1 MPFDKNVAVHS
12 RVTVCSMQIS
22 SGLRSTLAVP
32 WAYRLAMRLLGNR
45 ANKRWFINHVL
56 ALRAG
61 EKVIDVGCGPA
72 DILGEL
78 PTVEYVGVDISESYI
93 ESARYRHGQRGV
105 FICGRVEDW
114 ARDPRSQGADL
125 VLANGVLHH
134 VDDDEAK
141 KILEFAYRVLKSNG
155 RFIFYEPCYL
165 LWQSRLSAF
174 MMSKD
179 RGQNIRTEQQ
189 WKDLAGSVFP
199 SFFTNILTGVNRL
212 GYVCIIGQCRKTNA
226 SAGEDK
232 IRA

>member
-1 MPFDKNVAVHS
+1 
-12 RVTVCSMQIS
+12 MQIN
-22 SGLRSTLAVP
+22 SGLRSILAVP
-32 WAYRLAMRLLGNR
+32 WAYRLAMRLLRNG
-45 ANKRWFINHVL
+45 ANERWFIDHVL

-61 EKVIDVGCGPA
+61 EKVVDVGCGPA

-105 FICGRVEDW
+105 FISGRVEDW
-114 ARDPRSQGADL
+114 ARDPRIQGADL

-141 KILEFAYRVLKSNG
+141 RILEFAYKVLNPNG
-155 RFIFYEPCYL
+155 RFVFYEPCYL

-199 SFFTNILTGVNRL
+199 SFFTNILTGVNRC
-212 GYVCIIGQCRKTNA
+212 GYVCIIGQCRKTIAGN
-226 SAGEDK
+226 GEDK
-232 IRA
+232 KTAWRNGYEAASSQ